1 MAIHHKKRPPSVDWH
16 RADIKAALEKRGFS
30 ITRLAEL
37 HGIRPTTLAHT
48 FDRPYPINERRIADV
63 IGVPAHE
70 IWPSRYNPD
79 GSPRQ
84 RGVRRSSL
92 AALQST
98 ALNCQRNGNSA
109 KAV

>member
-1 MAIHHKKRPPSVDWH
+1 MAIQRDKRPAAADWH
-16 RADIKAALEKRGFS
+16 RADIKAALEKKGFS

-48 FDRPYPINERRIADV
+48 FDRPYPINERRIADA
-63 IGVPAHE
+63 IGVPVHK
-70 IWPSRYNPD
+70 IWPSRYHPD

-92 AALQST
+92 STFQST
-98 ALNCQRNGNSA
+98 ASNCQRNGNSVPA
-109 KAV
+109 A